1 MSIKLPS
8 YFRITSDSVFKF
20 VFKRKQYAKH
30 LIEKILGQTIR
41 SIKSVE
47 AEKVVN
53 DDDIGA
59 KGVRF
64 DIYVEDEE
72 GSRYDVEMQSVQTEQ
87 ELLALRARYYASMMD
102 VDATNKGDNY
112 RDMKKTV
119 VIFLCNF
126 AIFDGKLRQYN
137 FIRCARQNK
146 DLELKD
152 NTEIIFLSSKGAKS
166 DIIDEDV
173 ASFLDYMNGKTKTDN
188 LFVKSIDKEVKAV
201 NKDPVIRRNIMKWE
215 MKLREEREYAAS
227 KALKEK
233 NEFIIIT
240 SLKEK
245 LPLTLIAKLAET
257 TVSKVKEVAKKHNLE
272 NLIVN
277 NQQQGAYRLL
287 VCMIDRTIK
296 EIVFLTAS

>member
-1 MSIKLPS
+1 MK
-8 YFRITSDSVFKF
+8 
-20 VFKRKQYAKH
+20 
-30 LIEKILGQTIR
+30 KILGQTIL

-47 AEKVVN
+47 VEKVVTDN
-53 DDDIGA
+53 NFDA

-64 DIYVEDEE
+64 DVYVEDEE

-87 ELLALRARYYASMMD
+87 ELLALRSRYYASMMD

-146 DLELKD
+146 ALELKD
-152 NTEIIFLSSKGAKS
+152 NTEIIFLSSKGDKS

-201 NKDPVIRRNIMKWE
+201 NKDPIIRRNIMKWE
-215 MKLREEREYAAS
+215 MKLHEEREAG
-227 KALKEK
+227 LEIGLEQEKEDT
-233 NEFIIIT
+233 IVS
-240 SLKEK
+240 SLQEK
-245 LPLTLIAKLAET
+245 LPIQLIAKIART
-257 TVSKVKEVAKKHNLE
+257 TVEKVRETAKKHNLE

-277 NQQQGAYRLL
+277 N
-287 VCMIDRTIK
+287 
-296 EIVFLTAS
+296 

>member
-8 YFRITSDSVFKF
+8 YFRISDF
-20 VFKRKQYAKH
+20 VFKLVFKHEQYAKH
-30 LIEKILGQTIR
+30 LIEKILGKTIR
-41 SIKSVE
+41 SIKLVD
-47 AEKVVN
+47 AEKVITDN
-53 DDDIGA
+53 NFDA

-201 NKDPVIRRNIMKWE
+201 NKDPTIRRNIMKWE
-215 MKLREEREYAAS
+215 MKLREEREAAEA
-227 KALKEK
+227 KTLEK
-233 NEFIIIT
+233 VIII

-257 TVSKVKEVAKKHNLE
+257 TVSKVKEVAKKHHLE
-272 NLIVN
+272 E
-277 NQQQGAYRLL
+277 LL
-287 VCMIDRTIK
+287 L
-296 EIVFLTAS
+296 ES

>member
-277 NQQQGAYRLL
+277 NWHQGAYRLL
-287 VCMIDRTIK
+287 VCTIDR
-296 EIVFLTAS
+296 SN

>member
-30 LIEKILGQTIR
+30 LIEKILGRTIR

-47 AEKVVN
+47 AEKVVTDN
-53 DDDIGA
+53 NFDA

-87 ELLALRARYYASMMD
+87 ELLALRSRYYASMMD
-102 VDATNKGDNY
+102 VDATNKGDEY

-201 NKDPVIRRNIMKWE
+201 NKDPTIRRNIMKWE

-277 NQQQGAYRLL
+277 N
-287 VCMIDRTIK
+287 
-296 EIVFLTAS
+296 

>member
-1 MSIKLPS
+1 
-8 YFRITSDSVFKF
+8 
-20 VFKRKQYAKH
+20 
-30 LIEKILGQTIR
+30 
-41 SIKSVE
+41 
-47 AEKVVN
+47 
-53 DDDIGA
+53 
-59 KGVRF
+59 
-64 DIYVEDEE
+64 
-72 GSRYDVEMQSVQTEQ
+72 
-87 ELLALRARYYASMMD
+87 
-102 VDATNKGDNY
+102 
-112 RDMKKTV
+112 MKKTV

-201 NKDPVIRRNIMKWE
+201 NKDPTIRRNIMKWE
-215 MKLREEREYAAS
+215 MKLREEREAAEA
-227 KALKEK
+227 KTLEK
-233 NEFIIIT
+233 VIII

-257 TVSKVKEVAKKHNLE
+257 TVSKVKEVAKKHHLE
-272 NLIVN
+272 D
-277 NQQQGAYRLL
+277 LL
-287 VCMIDRTIK
+287 LD
-296 EIVFLTAS
+296 A

>member
-30 LIEKILGQTIR
+30 LIEKILGRTIL

-47 AEKVVN
+47 VEQVVTDN
-53 DDDIGA
+53 NFDA

-64 DIYVEDEE
+64 DVYVEDEE

-87 ELLALRARYYASMMD
+87 ELLALRSRYYASMMD

-146 DLELKD
+146 ALELKD
-152 NTEIIFLSSKGAKS
+152 NTEIIFLSSKGDKS
-166 DIIDEDV
+166 DIIDEDI

-201 NKDPVIRRNIMKWE
+201 NKDPTIRRNIMKWE
-215 MKLREEREYAAS
+215 MKLREEREAG
-227 KALKEK
+227 LEIGLEQEKEDT
-233 NEFIIIT
+233 IVS
-240 SLKEK
+240 SLQEK
-245 LPLTLIAKLAET
+245 LPIQLIAKIART
-257 TVSKVKEVAKKHNLE
+257 TVEKVRETAKKHNLE

-277 NQQQGAYRLL
+277 N
-287 VCMIDRTIK
+287 
-296 EIVFLTAS
+296 

>member
-1 MSIKLPS
+1 
-8 YFRITSDSVFKF
+8 
-20 VFKRKQYAKH
+20 
-30 LIEKILGQTIR
+30 
-41 SIKSVE
+41 
-47 AEKVVN
+47 
-53 DDDIGA
+53 
-59 KGVRF
+59 
-64 DIYVEDEE
+64 
-72 GSRYDVEMQSVQTEQ
+72 
-87 ELLALRARYYASMMD
+87 MD
-102 VDATNKGDNY
+102 VDATNKGDEY

-188 LFVKSIDKEVKAV
+188 QFVKSIDKEVKAV
-201 NKDPVIRRNIMKWE
+201 NKDPTIRRNIMKWE
-215 MKLREEREYAAS
+215 MKLREEREAAEA
-227 KALKEK
+227 KTLEK
-233 NEFIIIT
+233 VIII

-277 NQQQGAYRLL
+277 N
-287 VCMIDRTIK
+287 
-296 EIVFLTAS
+296 

>member
-1 MSIKLPS
+1 
-8 YFRITSDSVFKF
+8 
-20 VFKRKQYAKH
+20 
-30 LIEKILGQTIR
+30 
-41 SIKSVE
+41 
-47 AEKVVN
+47 
-53 DDDIGA
+53 
-59 KGVRF
+59 
-64 DIYVEDEE
+64 
-72 GSRYDVEMQSVQTEQ
+72 
-87 ELLALRARYYASMMD
+87 MD
-102 VDATNKGDNY
+102 VDATNKGDEY

-201 NKDPVIRRNIMKWE
+201 NKDPTIRRNIMNWE
-215 MKLREEREYAAS
+215 MKLREEREAAEA
-227 KALKEK
+227 KTLEK
-233 NEFIIIT
+233 VIII

-257 TVSKVKEVAKKHNLE
+257 TVSKVKEVAKKHHLE
-272 NLIVN
+272 E
-277 NQQQGAYRLL
+277 LL
-287 VCMIDRTIK
+287 L
-296 EIVFLTAS
+296 ES

>member
-1 MSIKLPS
+1 
-8 YFRITSDSVFKF
+8 
-20 VFKRKQYAKH
+20 
-30 LIEKILGQTIR
+30 
-41 SIKSVE
+41 
-47 AEKVVN
+47 
-53 DDDIGA
+53 
-59 KGVRF
+59 
-64 DIYVEDEE
+64 
-72 GSRYDVEMQSVQTEQ
+72 
-87 ELLALRARYYASMMD
+87 MD
-102 VDATNKGDNY
+102 VDATNKGDEY

-201 NKDPVIRRNIMKWE
+201 NKDPTIRRNIMNWE
-215 MKLREEREYAAS
+215 MKLREEREAAEA
-227 KALKEK
+227 KTLEK
-233 NEFIIIT
+233 VIII

-277 NQQQGAYRLL
+277 N
-287 VCMIDRTIK
+287 
-296 EIVFLTAS
+296 

>member
-1 MSIKLPS
+1 
-8 YFRITSDSVFKF
+8 
-20 VFKRKQYAKH
+20 
-30 LIEKILGQTIR
+30 
-41 SIKSVE
+41 
-47 AEKVVN
+47 
-53 DDDIGA
+53 
-59 KGVRF
+59 
-64 DIYVEDEE
+64 
-72 GSRYDVEMQSVQTEQ
+72 
-87 ELLALRARYYASMMD
+87 MD

-146 DLELKD
+146 ALELKD

-201 NKDPVIRRNIMKWE
+201 NKDPIIRRNIMKWE
-215 MKLREEREYAAS
+215 MKLREARDDSEAKGMKKGLEIGLEQGRQQGLEQGRQQGLEQGS
-227 KALKEK
+227 EQEKEDT
-233 NEFIIIT
+233 IVS
-240 SLKEK
+240 SLKAK
-245 LPLTLIAKLAET
+245 LPIQLIAKIARTTDEKVRET
-257 TVSKVKEVAKKHNLE
+257 AKKHNLE

-277 NQQQGAYRLL
+277 N
-287 VCMIDRTIK
+287 
-296 EIVFLTAS
+296 

>member
-137 FIRCARQNK
+137 FIRW
-146 DLELKD
+146 
-152 NTEIIFLSSKGAKS
+152 
-166 DIIDEDV
+166 
-173 ASFLDYMNGKTKTDN
+173 LDK
-188 LFVKSIDKEVKAV
+188 
-201 NKDPVIRRNIMKWE
+201 
-215 MKLREEREYAAS
+215 
-227 KALKEK
+227 
-233 NEFIIIT
+233 
-240 SLKEK
+240 
-245 LPLTLIAKLAET
+245 
-257 TVSKVKEVAKKHNLE
+257 
-272 NLIVN
+272 
-277 NQQQGAYRLL
+277 
-287 VCMIDRTIK
+287 IK
-296 EIVFLTAS
+296 I